1 MKINVEIDL
10 TPQEFRES
18 FGLPDVRPMQQEVM
32 EKIRE
37 KTLAAVEGY
46 DPQKMLAPYLQENMR
61 TMEQWQRAMWETM
74 TPGSKPKKQD

>member
-46 DPQKMLAPYLQENMR
+46 DPQKMLTPYLQENMR
-61 TMEQWQRAMWETM
+61 TMEQWQRAMWESL